1 MIRNEQVCE
10 RRDLFWGELVA
21 VVMGMLMFLLDFTSV
36 TVVHCHNR
44 KGMDASDRRR
54 V

>member
-1 MIRNEQVCE
+1 MSKFE
-10 RRDLFWGELVA
+10 RRDLFLGELVV
-21 VVMGMLMFLLDFTSV
+21 VVMGVVMFLLDFISV
-36 TVVHCHNR
+36 TVLLCHKR

>member
-10 RRDLFWGELVA
+10 RRDLFLGELVV
-21 VVMGMLMFLLDFTSV
+21 VVMGMVMFLLDFTSV
-36 TVVHCHNR
+36 TVLLCHKR